1 MAIPEWLKITPT
13 TGIGDRTLIL
23 TPEENRGTASRECT
37 LEAETDYGAR
47 ATCRVIQEGAAEF
60 VRIASCPESIGPSQT
75 QIAVAGESNAGTLR
89 FTLPSSPAMIVQDVT
104 ADGQYY
110 RAPGDTLEIPDD
122 PGAAGAF
129 AFSATLVVTSTNSG
143 VEDRNISFS
152 IGPDGGAP
160 STCTV
165 IQKGKVVNAEF
176 TGGNLEFAT
185 AGGSKTTGESVLQ
198 VRDGIDTLR
207 VSRGIA
213 SLGSFEAALSL
224 EISVRLS
231 PDSEPA
237 SSSWTD
243 WTALH
248 SGRPTEIDLSGH
260 TVSAYRIR
268 VTAPENT
275 EEIEER
281 KCYPLLT
288 FSAGSGDDS
297 GSDSVR
303 MTVTQAGAKPDAV
316 AGDITAASI
325 SATAGTYETPAAS
338 LNLSDEA
345 MDMLCFDTDCSVSW
359 ITKVEISLRYLRPSV
374 GGGSTIA
381 WTDWY
386 SAYPG
391 SCVDLTKVL
400 AVDRYTGYKLRVTV
414 TALSGTS
421 RTTSFEIKFF
431 ANDRPDLGGT
441 ATVSITQKR

>member
-89 FTLPSSPAMIVQDVT
+89 FTLPASPAMIVQDVT

-152 IGPDGGAP
+152 IGPDGGTPA
-160 STCTV
+160 TCTV
-165 IQKGKVVNAEF
+165 IQKGKVVNAEI
-176 TGGNLEFAT
+176 TGGSLEFT
-185 AGGSKTTGESVLQ
+185 ASGGSKTTGESVLQ

-207 VSRGIA
+207 VGRPA
-213 SLGSFEAALSL
+213 AQVGSFEASLSF

-231 PDSEPA
+231 PDGDPD

-243 WTALH
+243 WKSLQ
-248 SGRPTEIDLSGH
+248 SGVQTEIDLSSH
-260 TVSAYRIR
+260 TVSAYKVR
-268 VTAPENT
+268 VTASENT
-275 EEIEER
+275 EDVEER
-281 KCYPLLT
+281 KCYPRLT
-288 FSAGSGDDS
+288 FSAGSGVDS
-297 GSDSVR
+297 GSDTVGL
-303 MTVTQAGAKPDAV
+303 TVTQAGAEPDVV
-316 AGDITAASI
+316 AGDITATSI

-338 LNLSDEA
+338 LSLNEEA
-345 MDMLCFDTDCSVSW
+345 SDMLCFDTDCDASW
-359 ITKVEISLRYLRPSV
+359 ITKVEVSLRFLRPGV
-374 GGGSTIA
+374 GGSNIVA
-381 WTDWY
+381 WSDWF

-391 SCVDLTKVL
+391 SCTDLTKVL
-400 AVDRYTGYKLRVTV
+400 GVERYTGYKLRVTV

-421 RTTSFEIKFF
+421 RTTSFEMKLF